1 MEDIE
6 CMIEICLEFSL
17 CFAFLYLLEGIEI
30 VLTEKANKIYKALH
44 ILCPA
49 FMIAT
54 IFYVLINGFVR

>member
-1 MEDIE
+1 MCSNKQDYWNTNGRDLFRE
-6 CMIEICLEFSL
+6 C
-17 CFAFLYLLEGIEI
+17 LLEGIEI
-30 VLTEKANKIYKALH
+30 ALTEKANKIYKALH

>member
-1 MEDIE
+1 
-6 CMIEICLEFSL
+6 MIEICLEFSL

-30 VLTEKANKIYKALH
+30 ALTKKANKIYKALH

-54 IFYVLINGFVR
+54 IFLCFD